1 MRKDSTR
8 HSRDDAGERDD
19 RAGGLAG
26 REEARLVRRSHR
38 LRRDRQTARGM
49 PVLLPPLPPPV
60 SSLDLSSLSSL
71 FVSLSRYHVPHP
83 RMKGPIDPLVL
94 SRQLREFL
102 KQKLPH
108 YMVPSHVVI
117 IQAMPLTPNGKINR
131 PGQFPVVTETT
142 PISIIEQPLSFL
154 L

>member
-1 MRKDSTR
+1 
-8 HSRDDAGERDD
+8 
-19 RAGGLAG
+19 
-26 REEARLVRRSHR
+26 
-38 LRRDRQTARGM
+38 
-49 PVLLPPLPPPV
+49 
-60 SSLDLSSLSSL
+60 
-71 FVSLSRYHVPHP
+71 
-83 RMKGPIDPLVL
+83 MKGPIDPLVL